1 MEILFGINQIKKP
14 FINPVVT
21 LGNFDGVH
29 LGHQRI
35 FERLKAEAIRIQGEA
50 IVITFEPHPLK
61 ILSPKHCPPLITPF
75 KKKMMFIEKIGIE
88 KVLCIEFSLAFAEI
102 SPAEFIRDILV
113 EKVNTKK
120 IVIGYNYHFGKNQM
134 GNVRILKNAGKYFN
148 FEVEVMEPLEIDH
161 IVVSS
166 SKIRELIKMGYVE
179 EAAKLL
185 GRNYPII
192 GKVVKGS
199 LRGHTLG
206 FPTAN
211 LEISE
216 ELYPKAGV
224 YAAGVVWNH
233 KGFNGVVNVG
243 YNPTF
248 SPTQKTGSQKN
259 ELSVEVYILNFNEE
273 IYGEEIQVN
282 FKRRIRDEIRFDSP
296 SQLVEQIERD
306 IRWAKENVFGKTE

>member
-1 MEILFGINQIKKP
+1 LY
-14 FINPVVT
+14 
-21 LGNFDGVH
+21 
-29 LGHQRI
+29 RI
-35 FERLKAEAIRIQGEA
+35 FISFSR
-50 IVITFEPHPLK
+50 
-61 ILSPKHCPPLITPF
+61 ITPF
-75 KKKMMFIEKIGIE
+75 DFIKN
-88 KVLCIEFSLAFAEI
+88 
-102 SPAEFIRDILV
+102 ILV
-113 EKVNTKK
+113 EKVKVRK
-120 IVIGYNYHFGKNQM
+120 VVIGYNYHFGKNQM

-224 YAAGVVWNH
+224 YAGR
-233 KGFNGVVNVG
+233 
-243 YNPTF
+243 
-248 SPTQKTGSQKN
+248 SCMES
-259 ELSVEVYILNFNEE
+259 
-273 IYGEEIQVN
+273 
-282 FKRRIRDEIRFDSP
+282 
-296 SQLVEQIERD
+296 
-306 IRWAKENVFGKTE
+306 